1 MRIAISLVYTYS
13 SVSVKNYDQ
22 IPPWERKTLKNVP
35 QSQRV
40 ASQLSWLKRPAS
52 ARVGNPSGPELF
64 QVSFLQLLKLQLRV
78 SLFDLIIMFFFCSK
92 AAEYQEMVSQL
103 CKKCSK
109 KDPGQRWPFTCWLV
123 LEYCSVCFVYY
134 LTSFIE
140 SIGTNGN
147 TVFFVIIFCLLW

>member
-1 MRIAISLVYTYS
+1 
-13 SVSVKNYDQ
+13 
-22 IPPWERKTLKNVP
+22 
-35 QSQRV
+35 
-40 ASQLSWLKRPAS
+40 
-52 ARVGNPSGPELF
+52 
-64 QVSFLQLLKLQLRV
+64 
-78 SLFDLIIMFFFCSK
+78 MFFFCSK

-147 TVFFVIIFCLLW
+147 TVFFVIIFFALIVSLALWVMFLKRYLLLVIFVRFIKMSSPKFNNITVVGCLLSYTEVFLSAYSNSSSAEYNTSLCYVRILRFSLF